1 MACCGTTDNQKSE
14 LEGLEKESK
23 NLKNHL
29 TGIGREL
36 TTISSHFYITA
47 LSGIRL
53 NNTQRTIRTF
63 QLLGLLHL

>member
-1 MACCGTTDNQKSE
+1 MACCGTIDNQKSE

-23 NLKNHL
+23 NLKNYL